1 MVSTYAYIV
10 IGCVVLLAFA
20 IVKINNW
27 IEEKNET
34 KKNELIHHIRQEV
47 NNNSNQLSDLKSEL
61 ANKENV
67 KKLLCLIKSLGA
79 DTKEIDGNYKIKNI
93 YQLSYEI
100 DKRRNMISELENE
113 ICVIEKQAKIKETY
127 SILRKKALYVFA
139 AVVLIIIPAIL
150 YFLAVNSWKKSVEE
164 FIYQLVND
172 NITKY
177 SSQID
182 SDFYVSKLD
191 THFEIIKI
199 DYYKYLN
206 ITEIVPVLE
215 LNANNQYVS
224 KEKGSVV
231 LREICDNFYYSD
243 ELSETIERFGS
254 AHIIANGT
262 VIEPDK
268 SSVYVDRYSKYKSK
282 NESKKFIPY
291 SNLMIPYILY
301 CIIILFVLRKK
312 IRSVNPT

>member
-10 IGCVVLLAFA
+10 IGCVVLLVFV

-47 NNNSNQLSDLKSEL
+47 NDNSNQLSDLKSEL

-100 DKRRNMISELENE
+100 DKRRNIISELENE
-113 ICVIEKQAKIKETY
+113 ICVIEKQAKIKEAY

-177 SSQID
+177 SSQDD
-182 SDFYVSKLD
+182 SDFYESKLD

>member
-10 IGCVVLLAFA
+10 IGCVVLLAFV

-47 NNNSNQLSDLKSEL
+47 NNNSNQLSNLKSEL

-100 DKRRNMISELENE
+100 DKRRNIISELENE
-113 ICVIEKQAKIKETY
+113 ICVIEKQAKIKEAY

-268 SSVYVDRYSKYKSK
+268 SSVYVDRYSKHKSK

>member
-10 IGCVVLLAFA
+10 IGCVVLLVFV

-47 NNNSNQLSDLKSEL
+47 NDNSNQLSDLKSEL

>member
-1 MVSTYAYIV
+1 M
-10 IGCVVLLAFA
+10 
-20 IVKINNW
+20 
-27 IEEKNET
+27 
-34 KKNELIHHIRQEV
+34 
-47 NNNSNQLSDLKSEL
+47 
-61 ANKENV
+61 
-67 KKLLCLIKSLGA
+67 
-79 DTKEIDGNYKIKNI
+79 
-93 YQLSYEI
+93 
-100 DKRRNMISELENE
+100 
-113 ICVIEKQAKIKETY
+113 
-127 SILRKKALYVFA
+127 
-139 AVVLIIIPAIL
+139 IIIPAIL

>member
-1 MVSTYAYIV
+1 MVSTYAYIG
-10 IGCVVLLAFA
+10 IGCVVLLAFV

-100 DKRRNMISELENE
+100 DKRRNIISELENE
-113 ICVIEKQAKIKETY
+113 ICVIEKQAKIKEAY

-206 ITEIVPVLE
+206 ITEIAPVLE

>member
-10 IGCVVLLAFA
+10 IGCVVLLVFV
-20 IVKINNW
+20 IVKINKW
-27 IEEKNET
+27 IKEKSET

-100 DKRRNMISELENE
+100 DKRRNIISELENE
-113 ICVIEKQAKIKETY
+113 ICVIEKQAKIKEAY

-206 ITEIVPVLE
+206 ITEIAPVLE

>member
-10 IGCVVLLAFA
+10 IGCVVLLAFV

-100 DKRRNMISELENE
+100 DKRRNIISELENE
-113 ICVIEKQAKIKETY
+113 ICVIEKQAKIKEAY

-139 AVVLIIIPAIL
+139 AVVL
-150 YFLAVNSWKKSVEE
+150 
-164 FIYQLVND
+164 
-172 NITKY
+172 
-177 SSQID
+177 
-182 SDFYVSKLD
+182 
-191 THFEIIKI
+191 
-199 DYYKYLN
+199 
-206 ITEIVPVLE
+206 
-215 LNANNQYVS
+215 
-224 KEKGSVV
+224 
-231 LREICDNFYYSD
+231 
-243 ELSETIERFGS
+243 
-254 AHIIANGT
+254 
-262 VIEPDK
+262 
-268 SSVYVDRYSKYKSK
+268 
-282 NESKKFIPY
+282 
-291 SNLMIPYILY
+291 
-301 CIIILFVLRKK
+301 
-312 IRSVNPT
+312 

>member
-10 IGCVVLLAFA
+10 IGCVVLLAFV

-100 DKRRNMISELENE
+100 DKRRNIISELENE
-113 ICVIEKQAKIKETY
+113 ICVIEKQAKIKEAY

-150 YFLAVNSWKKSVEE
+150 YFLAVNSWEKSVEE